1 MEKINGSVTQ
11 NTAKYR
17 FYINVYLSQ
26 NQSANQTTITA
37 DMMLDS
43 YRIRFQG
50 NTSGHIS
57 IAGDSQPYSGQKN
70 VGSTTPQW
78 ITTKLYSK
86 TKTIDH
92 GADGSHP
99 NVSISADFLAT
110 SGGYGPGSCE
120 ASGSISIPRIPRQ
133 SSFASIPT
141 ITPGQQA
148 VVTISSPVSSWSH
161 TLKLTLGSVSVT
173 KSMGA
178 GVKTATFSAADTEKL
193 YAAMAKNTAE
203 ASLTLTNSAG
213 LATPAKANVSIDVL
227 AAAPL
232 WRGAFYFKDVT
243 HAAITGDD
251 QKIIAGISDIKVTIP
266 AGAAQAQKSA
276 TLTKYIASCGNV
288 TGSAA
293 YSASGDVTITLKDVS
308 AAQITVAAVDSRG
321 NQRSASKLAEVIPY
335 TPPVIRTASA
345 RRVNGS
351 TAEVILS
358 LDGTIYSEPI
368 GQTTNAV
375 QSLVY
380 TYTPDGGSASSPIA
394 ITPAV
399 SNGRVSFGESIQGDL
414 GTGGFTV
421 KNSFAIQLTLT
432 DKLTSTTLT
441 IALNSGIVLM
451 DLYRQGD
458 VYGVGVGELYDPAA
472 GGHLQVDGVPIDI
485 GLTAKSGTWTPRLT
499 SRDGVSPTYTVSYN
513 HAQYYKIGKLVYI
526 ACHMKV
532 KITNAGSGAAA
543 ISGLPFRANTTSDGF
558 GLALREVAGAVQHT
572 PALAF
577 IPSGGTGIYI
587 QDATAATGNK
597 YTTGDLWIG
606 YSGCYIAVE

>member
-1 MEKINGSVTQ
+1 MAKINGSVTQ

-43 YRIRFQG
+43 YYIRFQG

-57 IAGDSQPYSGQKN
+57 IAGDSQSYSGQKN

-86 TKTIDH
+86 TKTITH
-92 GADGSHP
+92 NADGSHP

-141 ITPGQQA
+141 ITPGKQA

-161 TLKLTLGSVSVT
+161 TLKLTLGSVSIT

-178 GVKTATFSAADTEKL
+178 GVKTATFTSADTEKL
-193 YAAMAKNTAE
+193 YAAMTASNTAK
-203 ASLTLTNSAG
+203 ATLTLTNSAG
-213 LATPAKANVSIDVL
+213 LSSTTSADVSIDVS
-227 AAAPL
+227 AASPVWSGTFA
-232 WRGAFYFKDVT
+232 YKDIT
-243 HAAITGDD
+243 NAGITGDD
-251 QKIIAGISDIKVTIP
+251 QKIIAGISDIRITIP
-266 AGAAQAQKSA
+266 AGAASAQKSA
-276 TLTKYIASCGNV
+276 TLTKYIASCGSV

-293 YSASGDVTITLKDVS
+293 YSASGAVTITLKDVS

-321 NQRSASKLAEVIPY
+321 NQRTVSKLAEVIQY

-358 LDGTIYSEPI
+358 LDGTIYAEPI

-380 TYTPDGGSASSPIA
+380 TYTPDGGAESAPIS
-394 ITPAV
+394 IVPTV
-399 SNGRVSFGESIQGDL
+399 SNGRVSFSASIQGDL

-421 KNSFAIQLTLT
+421 QNSFTVKLTLT

-458 VYGVGVGELYDPAA
+458 VYGVGVGAMYDPAA
-472 GGHLQVDGVPIDI
+472 GGRLQVDGEPII
-485 GLTAKSGTWTPRLT
+485 ESGTWTPELCET
-499 SRDGVSPTYTVSYN
+499 TNGATLSYTAGSKSGIYI
-513 HAQYYKIGKLVYI
+513 KIGNAVYVAFEMRQI
-526 ACHMKV
+526 RISSAQTNSQRAGV
-532 KITNAGSGAAA
+532 K
-543 ISGLPFRANTTSDGF
+543 GLPFPPIPAKSFSASIGNRYSVFQQTEDEFFSTIANQYFNFSYTQGGNTARFAATSNGM
-558 GLALREVAGAVQHT
+558 LYVAGWY
-572 PALAF
+572 L
-577 IPSGGTGIYI
+577 TG
-587 QDATAATGNK
+587 
-597 YTTGDLWIG
+597 
-606 YSGCYIAVE
+606 

>member
-1 MEKINGSVTQ
+1 MAKINGSVTQ

-43 YRIRFQG
+43 YYIRFQG

-57 IAGDSQPYSGQKN
+57 IAGESESYSGQKN

-86 TKTIDH
+86 TKTITH
-92 GADGSHP
+92 NADGSHP

-141 ITPGQQA
+141 ITPGKQA

-161 TLKLTLGSVSVT
+161 TLKLTLGSVSIT

-178 GVKTATFSAADTEKL
+178 GVKTATFTSADTEKL

-203 ASLTLTNSAG
+203 ATLTLTNSAG
-213 LATPAKANVSIDVL
+213 LSTPAKADVSIDVSV
-227 AAAPL
+227 ASPVWSGTFSYQDITNA
-232 WRGAFYFKDVT
+232 G
-243 HAAITGDD
+243 ITGDN
-251 QKIIAGISDIKVTIP
+251 QKIIAGISDIRITIP
-266 AGAAQAQKSA
+266 AGAASAQKSA
-276 TLTKYIASCGNV
+276 TLTKYIASCGSV

-293 YSASGDVTITLKDVS
+293 YSASGAVTITLKDVS

-321 NQRSASKLAEVIPY
+321 NQRTVSKLAEVIQY

-358 LDGTIYSEPI
+358 LDGTIYTEPI

-380 TYTPDGGSASSPIA
+380 TYTPDGGAESAPIS
-394 ITPAV
+394 IVPTV
-399 SNGRVSFGESIQGDL
+399 SNGRVSFSASIQGDL

-421 KNSFAIQLTLT
+421 QNSFTVKLTLT

-441 IALNSGIVLM
+441 VALNSGIVLM
-451 DLYRQGD
+451 DLYRQDD
-458 VYGVGVGELYDPAA
+458 VYGVGVGAMYDPAV
-472 GGHLQVDGVPIDI
+472 GGRLQVDGEPII
-485 GLTAKSGTWTPRLT
+485 ESGTWTPELCDT
-499 SRDGVSPTYTVSYN
+499 TNGATLSYTAGSKSGVYV
-513 HAQYYKIGKLVYI
+513 KIGNAVYVSFEI
-526 ACHMKV
+526 RRIRISSAQTSSQRAGV
-532 KITNAGSGAAA
+532 K
-543 ISGLPFRANTTSDGF
+543 GLPFPMIAAKTFSAAIGSRFSVFTDTQEEFFATIADQYIKFSLT
-558 GLALREVAGAVQHT
+558 Q
-572 PALAF
+572 
-577 IPSGGTGIYI
+577 GGDT
-587 QDATAATGNK
+587 ARFAATSNG
-597 YTTGDLWIG
+597 YLYVSGWYLTG
-606 YSGCYIAVE
+606 

>member
-1 MEKINGSVTQ
+1 MARINGSVTQ

-17 FYINVYLSQ
+17 FYVNVYLSQ

-43 YRIRFQG
+43 YYIRFQG

-57 IAGDSQPYSGQKN
+57 IAGDSQSYSGQKN

-86 TKTIDH
+86 TKTITH
-92 GADGSHP
+92 NADGSHP

-141 ITPGQQA
+141 ITPGKQA

-161 TLKLTLGSVSVT
+161 TLKLTLGSVSIT

-178 GVKTATFSAADTEKL
+178 GVKTATFTSADTEKL

-203 ASLTLTNSAG
+203 ATLTLTNSAG
-213 LATPAKANVSIDVL
+213 LSSTASATVSIDVS
-227 AAAPL
+227 AASPVWSGTFSYQDITNA
-232 WRGAFYFKDVT
+232 G
-243 HAAITGDD
+243 ITGDN
-251 QKIIAGISDIKVTIP
+251 QKIIAGISDIRITIP
-266 AGAAQAQKSA
+266 AGAASAQKSA
-276 TLTKYIASCGNV
+276 TLTKYIASCGSV

-293 YSASGDVTITLKDVS
+293 YSASGAVTITLKDVS

-321 NQRSASKLAEVIPY
+321 NQRTVSKIAEVIQY

-358 LDGTIYSEPI
+358 LDGTIYTEPI

-380 TYTPDGGSASSPIA
+380 TYTPDGGAESSPIS
-394 ITPAV
+394 IVPTV
-399 SNGRVSFGESIQGDL
+399 SNGRVSFSASIQGDL

-421 KNSFAIQLTLT
+421 QNSFTVKLTLT

-458 VYGVGVGELYDPAA
+458 VYGVGVGAMYDPAA
-472 GGHLQVDGVPIDI
+472 GGRLQVDGEPII
-485 GLTAKSGTWTPRLT
+485 ESGTWTPRFINRAT
-499 SRDGVSPTYTVSYN
+499 G
-513 HAQYYKIGKLVYI
+513 AQYNVTADIIDAYYFKIGDLIYFSCVFFNI
-526 ACHMKV
+526 NAFS
-532 KITNAGSGAAA
+532 AGSNNRAG
-543 ISGLPFRANTTSDGF
+543 ISGLPFPVKETTSAYIGRQF
-558 GLALREVAGAVQHT
+558 NVFSLPEL
-572 PALAF
+572 
-577 IPSGGTGIYI
+577 GIS
-587 QDATAATGNK
+587 ATVENNNISFYFTRD
-597 YTTGDLWIG
+597 YTNAG
-606 YSGCYIAVE
+606 YSGSDGGSLYVSGCYLRG

>member
-1 MEKINGSVTQ
+1 MAKISGSVTQ

-43 YRIRFQG
+43 YYIRFQG

-57 IAGDSQPYSGQKN
+57 IAGDRQSYSGQKN

-86 TKTIDH
+86 TKTITH
-92 GADGSHP
+92 NADGSHP

-120 ASGSISIPRIPRQ
+120 ASGSVSIPRIPRQ

-141 ITPGQQA
+141 ITPGKQA

-161 TLKLTLGSVSVT
+161 TLKLTLGSVSIT

-178 GVKTATFSAADTEKL
+178 GIKTATFTSTETEKL
-193 YAAMAKNTAE
+193 YAAMTASNTAK
-203 ASLTLTNSAG
+203 ATLTLTNSAG
-213 LATPAKANVSIDVL
+213 LSSTASATVSIDVS
-227 AAAPL
+227 AASPVWSGTFA
-232 WRGAFYFKDVT
+232 YKDIT
-243 HAAITGDD
+243 NAGITGDN
-251 QKIIAGISDIKVTIP
+251 QKIIAGISDIRITIP
-266 AGAAQAQKSA
+266 AGAASAQKSA
-276 TLTKYIASCGNV
+276 TLTKYIASCGSV
-288 TGSAA
+288 TASAA
-293 YSASGDVTITLKDVS
+293 YSASGAVTITLKDVS

-321 NQRSASKLAEVIPY
+321 NQRTVSKITEVIQY

-358 LDGTIYSEPI
+358 LGGTIYAEPI

-380 TYTPDGGSASSPIA
+380 TYTPDGGEESAPISIVPTLSS
-394 ITPAV
+394 
-399 SNGRVSFGESIQGDL
+399 GRVSFDASIQGDL
-414 GTGGFTV
+414 GTGGFTI
-421 KNSFAIQLTLT
+421 KNSFAIKLTLT

-441 IALNSGIVLM
+441 ISLNSGIVLM

-458 VYGVGVGELYDPAA
+458 VYGIGIGEMYDPEI
-472 GGHLQVDGVPIDI
+472 GGRLQVDG
-485 GLTAKSGTWTPRLT
+485 
-499 SRDGVSPTYTVSYN
+499 
-513 HAQYYKIGKLVYI
+513 
-526 ACHMKV
+526 
-532 KITNAGSGAAA
+532 AA
-543 ISGLPFRANTTSDGF
+543 IVESGENGNGKYIRLADGTQICTKNSAYSSTAEDQEGALYYGTRTSLGDYAAPFVGEMPQVSATIYGLQSCFIDTLKSSSLESPGTVNIYRTVKTTSKVNVTISII
-558 GLALREVAGAVQHT
+558 A
-572 PALAF
+572 
-577 IPSGGTGIYI
+577 
-587 QDATAATGNK
+587 
-597 YTTGDLWIG
+597 IG
-606 YSGCYIAVE
+606 RWK

>member
-1 MEKINGSVTQ
+1 
-11 NTAKYR
+11 
-17 FYINVYLSQ
+17 
-26 NQSANQTTITA
+26 
-37 DMMLDS
+37 MLDS
-43 YRIRFQG
+43 YYIRFQG

-57 IAGDSQPYSGQKN
+57 IAGESEPYSGQKN

-86 TKTIDH
+86 TETITH
-92 GADGSHP
+92 NADGSHP

-141 ITPGQQA
+141 ITPGKQA
-148 VVTISSPVSSWSH
+148 AVTISSPVVSWSH
-161 TLKLTLGSVSVT
+161 TLKLTLGSVSIT

-178 GVKTATFSAADTEKL
+178 GVKIATFTRADTEKL

-203 ASLTLTNSAG
+203 AALTLTNSAG
-213 LATPAKANVSIDVL
+213 LSTPAKADVSIDVSV
-227 AAAPL
+227 ASPVWSGTFSYQDITNA
-232 WRGAFYFKDVT
+232 G
-243 HAAITGDD
+243 ITGDD
-251 QKIIAGISDIKVTIP
+251 QKIIAGISDIRITIP
-266 AGAAQAQKSA
+266 AGAASAQKSA
-276 TLTKYIASCGNV
+276 TLTKYIASCGSV

-293 YSASGDVTITLKDVS
+293 YSASGAVTITLKDVS

-321 NQRSASKLAEVIPY
+321 NQRTVSKLAEVIQY

-358 LDGTIYSEPI
+358 LDGTIYTEPI
-368 GQTTNAV
+368 GQTANAV

-380 TYTPDGGSASSPIA
+380 TYTPDGGAESAPIP
-394 ITPAV
+394 IVPTV
-399 SNGRVSFGESIQGDL
+399 SNGRVSFSGSIQGDL

-421 KNSFAIQLTLT
+421 QNSFTVKLTLT

-458 VYGVGVGELYDPAA
+458 VYGVGVGAMYDPAA
-472 GGHLQVDGVPIDI
+472 GGRLQVDGEPII
-485 GLTAKSGTWTPRLT
+485 ESGTWTPDLCDT
-499 SRDGVSPTYTVSYN
+499 SNGATLSYTAGSKSGVYV
-513 HAQYYKIGKLVYI
+513 KIGNAVYVSFEI
-526 ACHMKV
+526 RRIRISSAQTSSQRAGV
-532 KITNAGSGAAA
+532 K
-543 ISGLPFRANTTSDGF
+543 GLPFPMIAAKTFSAAIGSRFSVFTDTQEEFFATIADQYIKFSLT
-558 GLALREVAGAVQHT
+558 Q
-572 PALAF
+572 
-577 IPSGGTGIYI
+577 GGDT
-587 QDATAATGNK
+587 ARFAATSNG
-597 YTTGDLWIG
+597 YLYVSGWYLTG
-606 YSGCYIAVE
+606 

>member
-1 MEKINGSVTQ
+1 MAKINGSVSQ

-43 YRIRFQG
+43 YYIRFQG

-86 TKTIDH
+86 TKTITH
-92 GADGSHP
+92 NADGSHP

-141 ITPGQQA
+141 ITPGKQA

-161 TLKLTLGSVSVT
+161 TLKLTLGSVSIT

-178 GVKTATFSAADTEKL
+178 GVKTATFTSADTEKL
-193 YAAMAKNTAE
+193 YAAMTASNTAK
-203 ASLTLTNSAG
+203 ATLTLTNSAG
-213 LATPAKANVSIDVL
+213 LSSTASATVSIDVS
-227 AAAPL
+227 AASPVWSGTFA
-232 WRGAFYFKDVT
+232 YKDIT
-243 HAAITGDD
+243 NAGITGDN
-251 QKIIAGISDIKVTIP
+251 QKIIAGISDIRITIP
-266 AGAAQAQKSA
+266 SGVASAQKSA
-276 TLTKYIASCGNV
+276 TLTKYIASCGSV
-288 TGSAA
+288 TGSAV
-293 YSASGDVTITLKDVS
+293 YSASGAVTITLKDVS

-321 NQRSASKLAEVIPY
+321 NQRTVSKLAEVIQY

-358 LDGTIYSEPI
+358 LDGTIYTEPI

-380 TYTPDGGSASSPIA
+380 TYTPEGGAESAPIP
-394 ITPAV
+394 IVPTV
-399 SNGRVSFGESIQGDL
+399 SNGRVSFSASIQGDL

-421 KNSFAIQLTLT
+421 QNSFTVKLTLT

-458 VYGVGVGELYDPAA
+458 VYGVGVGAMYDPAA
-472 GGHLQVDGVPIDI
+472 GGRLQVDGEPII
-485 GLTAKSGTWTPRLT
+485 ESGTWTPRLS
-499 SRDGVSPTYTVSYN
+499 SREGTAAPTYTVDYRYG
-513 HAQYYKIGKLVYI
+513 QYYKIGKLVFI
-526 ACHMKV
+526 AFHMKV
-532 KITNAGSGAAA
+532 NITNAGDGYATVE
-543 ISGLPFRANTTSDGF
+543 GLPFASNGKSDGF
-558 GLALREVAGAVQHT
+558 GLSARETAGALAEHPARALIPNTSTRIWVQR
-572 PALAF
+572 A
-577 IPSGGTGIYI
+577 SG
-587 QDATAATGNK
+587 ANANK
-597 YTTGDLWIG
+597 YTTGVLYIG
-606 YSGCYIAVE
+606 FSGCYVTT

>member
-1 MEKINGSVTQ
+1 MAKINGSVSQ

-43 YRIRFQG
+43 YYIRFQG

-57 IAGDSQPYSGQKN
+57 IAGYSESYSGQKN

-86 TKTIDH
+86 TITIEH
-92 GADGSHP
+92 GPDGSHP
-99 NVSISADFLAT
+99 DIVVSADFLAT

-141 ITPGQQA
+141 ITPGKQA

-161 TLKLTLGSVSVT
+161 TLKLTLGSVSIT

-178 GVKTATFSAADTEKL
+178 GVKTATFTSADTEKL

-203 ASLTLTNSAG
+203 ATLTLTNSAG
-213 LATPAKANVSIDVL
+213 ISTPAKADVSIDVSV
-227 AAAPL
+227 ASPVWSGTFSYQDITNA
-232 WRGAFYFKDVT
+232 G
-243 HAAITGDD
+243 ITGDD
-251 QKIIAGISDIKVTIP
+251 QKIIAGISDIRITIP
-266 AGAAQAQKSA
+266 AGAASAQKSA
-276 TLTKYIASCGNV
+276 TLTKYIASCGSV

-293 YSASGDVTITLKDVS
+293 YSASGAVTITLKDVS

-321 NQRSASKLAEVIPY
+321 NQRTVSKIAEVIPY

-358 LDGTIYSEPI
+358 LDGTIYAEPI

-380 TYTPDGGSASSPIA
+380 TYTPDGGAESAPIS
-394 ITPAV
+394 IVPTV
-399 SNGRVSFGESIQGDL
+399 SNGRVSFSASIQGDL

-421 KNSFAIQLTLT
+421 QNSFTVKLTLT

-441 IALNSGIVLM
+441 VALNSGIVLM
-451 DLYRQGD
+451 DLYRQDD
-458 VYGVGVGELYDPAA
+458 VYGVGVGAMYDPAA
-472 GGHLQVDGVPIDI
+472 GGRLQVDGEPII
-485 GLTAKSGTWTPRLT
+485 ESGTWTPRFINRAT
-499 SRDGVSPTYTVSYN
+499 G
-513 HAQYYKIGKLVYI
+513 AQYNVTADIIDAYYFKIGDLIYFSCVFFNI
-526 ACHMKV
+526 NAFS
-532 KITNAGSGAAA
+532 AGSNNRAG
-543 ISGLPFRANTTSDGF
+543 ISGLPFPVKETTSAYIGRQF
-558 GLALREVAGAVQHT
+558 NVFSLPEL
-572 PALAF
+572 
-577 IPSGGTGIYI
+577 GIS
-587 QDATAATGNK
+587 ATVENNNISFYFTRD
-597 YTTGDLWIG
+597 YTNAG
-606 YSGCYIAVE
+606 YSGSDGGSLYVSGCYLRG